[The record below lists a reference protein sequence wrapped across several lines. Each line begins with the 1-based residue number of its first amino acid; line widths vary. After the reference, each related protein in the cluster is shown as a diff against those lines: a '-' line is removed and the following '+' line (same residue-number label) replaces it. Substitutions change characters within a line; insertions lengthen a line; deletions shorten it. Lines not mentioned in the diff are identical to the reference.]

1 MGTAYSITA
10 STGRLAMAA
19 VMAKSDIAPEIRL
32 LTLVSMAQSRPS
44 LMMRWLTP
52 NMITMA

>member
-1 MGTAYSITA
+1 MNNS
-10 STGRLAMAA
+10 SLKKRLLSVAMAA
-19 VMAKSDIAPEIRL
+19 VMAKSDMAPEIRL
-32 LTLVSMAQSRPS
+32 LTLVSMAQSSLS